1 MCASVSLSGAIID
14 WILVTSLLSREVGA
28 RKEEEEEQEEQEG
41 EEENE
46 TRLGGRPLLGRR
58 LEKKRKRVASLH
70 RCRFR
75 ALPLGATFA
84 PGTAYANGKP
94 GASRRR
100 VFDFGRPVPAPRT
113 RSLRREMPVR
123 LYGDNRRYIAVPC
136 NEIHMRKM
144 STKTTAARE
153 VGAACSRS

>member
-100 VFDFGRPVPAPRT
+100 YSTSADQFLRLGRALSGGRCLFDYTVIIDGISQCRVMKF
-113 RSLRREMPVR
+113 
-123 LYGDNRRYIAVPC
+123 I
-136 NEIHMRKM
+136 
-144 STKTTAARE
+144 
-153 VGAACSRS
+153 